1 MSWSC
6 FSKKSVET
14 EVKIISEAVTASVST
29 LDPNALKDVVSNS
42 ANSAIAT
49 AKAAAATLEA
59 TPVGAAAAAAV
70 AELEAVA
77 KPANILAWLRN
88 LFAGLRKQI
97 PLTDE
102 KLASVTAQLSSV
114 AASAPAAVA
123 TAAKDVAAAVA
134 TVAKDA
140 PAPVAAL
147 VSAVSEVPASAVALA
162 ESAELQIRSIAQAET
177 AKVIE
182 FSKAA
187 AGDIEQVLEKANLA
201 SAVEPPKIQTE

>member
-6 FSKKSVET
+6 FSKKSIET
-14 EVKIISEAVTASVST
+14 EVKIISDAVTASVST

-59 TPVGAAAAAAV
+59 TPVGAAAAATV
-70 AELEAVA
+70 AEFEAVA

-123 TAAKDVAAAVA
+123 SAAKDVAAAVA
-134 TVAKDA
+134 SVAKDA

-147 VSAVSEVPASAVALA
+147 VSAVEVPASVVALA

-182 FSKAA
+182 SSKAA
-187 AGDIEQVLEKANLA
+187 AAGIEQALEKATLA
-201 SAVEPPKIQTE
+201 SAGEPPKIQTE

>member
-6 FSKKSVET
+6 FSKKSIET
-14 EVKIISEAVTASVST
+14 EVKIISDAVTASVTT
-29 LDPNALKDVVSNS
+29 LDPNALKDVVSSSTNS
-42 ANSAIAT
+42 ALAT

-88 LFAGLRKQI
+88 LFTGLRKQI

-102 KLASVTAQLSSV
+102 NLASVTAQISSA

-123 TAAKDVAAAVA
+123 SAVKDVAAA
-134 TVAKDA
+134 VAKDA

-147 VSAVSEVPASAVALA
+147 VSAVEVPASAVALA

-187 AGDIEQVLEKANLA
+187 AGDIEQALEKANLA
-201 SAVEPPKIQTE
+201 SAVEPPKTQTE